1 MKRLL
6 SVMLLSLGLNMA
18 NADNYK
24 VLLVNDASLKYKNGK
39 TVKVGDVFKSAEDID
54 WQKDKQAIK
63 TFDMTTKKQVMFLG
77 KKYVRKS
84 GSDALTG
91 QKFLSTHAM
100 GDTIQA
106 RLAGVFAN
114 EYNLLDSVMV
124 DTEMELNE
132 KSFFQATYNY
142 GDAKITKR
150 LSHEKGIVII
160 DRSIFTIGDQKLEPR
175 DIYLSIDYVN
185 ELMVCTPIKY
195 GIDLYII
202 PEKLE

>member
-1 MKRLL
+1 MKRIL
-6 SVMLLSLGLNMA
+6 SIMLLSLGLNVA
-18 NADNYK
+18 YADDFK

-39 TVKVGDVFKSAEDID
+39 TVKIGDVFKSAEDIN

-63 TFDMTTKKQVMFLG
+63 AYNMMTKKQVMFLG

-84 GSDALTG
+84 GSETMVN

-106 RLAGVFAN
+106 KLASVFAN
-114 EYNLLDSVMV
+114 EYNLLDSIMV
-124 DTEMELNE
+124 DTEVDLDE

-150 LSHEKGIVII
+150 LPREKGIVII
-160 DRSIFTIGDQKLEPR
+160 DRSIFTIGNQKLEPR

-185 ELMVCTPIKY
+185 ELMVSTPVKY